1 MTTIEVETLIRTSA
15 QAAEDLG
22 YDARMDEL
30 ASELS
35 VVMRGEVR
43 RCEPMAQHT
52 TFHVGGSADLFLS
65 PQAEDDLV
73 AALRVLHQAGVPVR
87 ILGNGSN
94 MLVADSGIR
103 GAVIRLTPNFAT
115 LRRDGDAI
123 VAGAGA
129 KLARAVHFAA
139 AEELSGL
146 ESTMGIP
153 GTIGGAL
160 VMNAGTDVGS
170 ISDLVA
176 CAVFLTH
183 AGEYLEKC
191 GSELAYGYRESA
203 LQDGSL
209 IVVSARLQLAS
220 GDRDA
225 ILAKMARLEEK
236 RTSRQPVRCRTAGST
251 FKNLPDI
258 AAGKLIDRAGCKG
271 YRIGGAEVS
280 EKHANF
286 IIAHPGATAADIRNL
301 ANWMHRRVREVH
313 DRELHLEIELLGDW
327 SGWVPAEEA

>member
-1 MTTIEVETLIRTSA
+1 MVTSSFNVNEHPTPSVLDDLA
-15 QAAEDLG
+15 Q
-22 YDARMDEL
+22 EL
-30 ASELS
+30 AA
-35 VVMRGEVR
+35 VMHGEMR
-43 RCEPMAQHT
+43 RHEPMANHT
-52 TFHVGGSADLFLS
+52 TFRVGGLADLFLM
-65 PQAEDDLV
+65 PQDEDDLV
-73 AALRVLHQAGVPVR
+73 RALPLLAQAGVPVS

-94 MLVADSGIR
+94 LLVSDQGIR
-103 GAVIRLTPNFAT
+103 GAVIRLTPGFAHIS
-115 LRRDGDAI
+115 RDGTTV

-129 KLARAVHFAA
+129 KLARVVHFAA

-170 ISDLVA
+170 ISDLIEVA
-176 CAVFLTH
+176 HCLTL
-183 AGEYLEKC
+183 AGQYTQRTGEQL
-191 GSELAYGYRESA
+191 SYGYRHSA
-203 LQDGSL
+203 LQGSDL
-209 IVVSARLQLAS
+209 IVLSTRLRLVA
-220 GDRDA
+220 GEREA

-236 RTSRQPVRCRTAGST
+236 RTSRQPTRCRTAGST

-280 EKHANF
+280 TKHANF
-286 IIAHPGATAADIRNL
+286 IIAHPEASASDIRNL

-313 DRELHLEIELLGDW
+313 GRELEMEIEIVGEW
-327 SGWVPAEEA
+327 AGWVPAEEP